1 MRLWK
6 FFSIRLV
13 RKGQVSAAFHY
24 AYDRA
29 SDYCYSITMQSAMNR
44 RLARLE
50 AQRRKRVPGPMI
62 EFSCLSPDMQALW
75 LGVGGDLD
83 KMNLVEL
90 DLLQADLRRLTV

>member
-1 MRLWK
+1 
-6 FFSIRLV
+6 
-13 RKGQVSAAFHY
+13 
-24 AYDRA
+24 
-29 SDYCYSITMQSAMNR
+29 
-44 RLARLE
+44 
-50 AQRRKRVPGPMI
+50 MI